1 MSQAPVKRGR
11 KRGAL
16 VGSVLKA
23 VIASTTQPV
32 TAKTVTH
39 ILEGTGFEIS
49 ARNKQVAVSKALR
62 TLSAQGKI
70 EAEQNGGK
78 KSSIFYR
85 PKSSARQN
93 ILTQ

>member
-1 MSQAPVKRGR
+1 
-11 KRGAL
+11 
-16 VGSVLKA
+16 
-23 VIASTTQPV
+23 
-32 TAKTVTH
+32 
-39 ILEGTGFEIS
+39 
-49 ARNKQVAVSKALR
+49 VAVSKALR